1 MSVAK
6 KLQVARQKLQMSD
19 VPFQLRVAYYL
30 RVACSSSNPSS
41 ISYSQLMSALFEHN
55 QNWLS
60 TCQVTAS
67 GMLQSRDTIVQALI
81 QPITALYESKVVF
94 LTESLQSAA

>member
-1 MSVAK
+1 MSTAK
-6 KLQVARQKLQMSD
+6 KLQVARQKLQMND

-30 RVACSSSNPSS
+30 RVACSNLNPGS

-60 TCQVTAS
+60 TCQVNAS
-67 GMLQSRDTIVQALI
+67 GILQSSDEIVQALI
-81 QPITALYESKVVF
+81 QPITALYEAKVVF
-94 LTESLQSAA
+94 LIESLQAA